1 MLSDCMWHFKVL
13 IIRLKCLCLFDFVP
27 VFWHQRSHSCIF
39 HKSLAEMKTHYN
51 FLFRIRPCVVVH
63 NEYINTSRGDSVSFL
78 KTRFT
83 QRLSRILNLS
93 SDHNLV
99 KTKNRSRNRSHKCDG
114 IEEQGAE
121 VASHAEKRAPIK
133 TPAQEARAEA
143 LCDWF
148 SSFTF
153 TWDSDKPAF
162 TRS

>member
-1 MLSDCMWHFKVL
+1 MSNGWLATCRYVFISSIRDDMLSDCTWHFKVL

-63 NEYINTSRGDSVSFL
+63 N
-78 KTRFT
+78 
-83 QRLSRILNLS
+83 
-93 SDHNLV
+93 LV
-99 KTKNRSRNRSHKCDG
+99 KTKNRSRNRSHKCDR
-114 IEEQGAE
+114 IEESG
-121 VASHAEKRAPIK
+121 
-133 TPAQEARAEA
+133 AEA

-153 TWDSDKPAF
+153 TWDSDEPAF
-162 TRS
+162 TRP